1 MFISRGVCC
10 SIARRMEIGKGGRRK
25 RDNCYEEVFVC
36 VEISVLQSS

>member
-1 MFISRGVCC
+1 MFISRSVCC
-10 SIARRMEIGKGGRRK
+10 SIRMEIGRGGRRK